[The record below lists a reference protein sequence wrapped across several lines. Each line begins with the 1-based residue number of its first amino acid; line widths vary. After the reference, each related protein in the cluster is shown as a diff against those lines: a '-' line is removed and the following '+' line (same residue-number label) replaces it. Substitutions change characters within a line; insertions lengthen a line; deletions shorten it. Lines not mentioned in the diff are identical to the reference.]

1 MGDIYNELIKNTI
14 LINPWMFTWS
24 HQAFE
29 HEPIDAPY
37 DELYEC
43 NGYIDWHQLDEAH
56 WWASSNEIIFNEKSS
71 GSN

>member
-1 MGDIYNELIKNTI
+1 MGDICNELIKNTI
-14 LINPWMFTWS
+14 LINPSIVTWS

-29 HEPIDAPY
+29 HEPIDAPF

-56 WWASSNEIIFNEKSS
+56 WSASSNEMISNDKS
-71 GSN
+71 